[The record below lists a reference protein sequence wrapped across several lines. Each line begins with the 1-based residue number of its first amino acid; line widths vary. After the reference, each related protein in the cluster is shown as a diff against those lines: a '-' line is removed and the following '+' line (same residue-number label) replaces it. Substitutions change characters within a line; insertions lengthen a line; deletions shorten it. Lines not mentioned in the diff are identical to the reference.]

1 MTREEK
7 VLNYFKKGQVMI
19 NSKDEDEA
27 QDKWTKEN
35 NPVRWIEIMSARID
49 HYIKEYNELAFTN
62 DLDIIVAFKMTPAEF
77 AQGMK
82 EVVDGESNE
91 TQGKRSIIISGKA
104 SAEE

>member
-62 DLDIIVAFKMTPAEF
+62 DLDIIVAFKMTPAEY

-82 EVVDGESNE
+82 EALEKKEEED
-91 TQGKRSIIISGKA
+91 
-104 SAEE
+104 AEE

>member
-7 VLNYFKKGQVMI
+7 VLNYFKKGQAMI
-19 NSKDEDEA
+19 NSKDEDES

-82 EVVDGESNE
+82 EALDGESNE
-91 TQGKRSIIISGKA
+91 TQGKGSIMFGKA
-104 SAEE
+104 SSEE

>member
-7 VLNYFKKGQVMI
+7 VLNYFKKGQVMHTP
-19 NSKDEDEA
+19 D
-27 QDKWTKEN
+27 DKEIMDSEKVV

-62 DLDIIVAFKMTPAEF
+62 DLDIIVAFKMTPAEY

-82 EVVDGESNE
+82 EALDGESNE
-91 TQGKRSIIISGKA
+91 TQGKGSIMFGKA